1 MKNISITLF
10 AFIGFMV
17 SACGE
22 KGNTVTPI
30 EPTPSVSISSVTL
43 FEGNEKTT
51 FPFKVT
57 LSTAIA
63 KDVTVSFTTKDNTAT
78 GSKDFTAKT
87 GIVTIPAKATEA
99 TLDII
104 VLGDTIKQTDKQF
117 EVVLSNPINAV
128 LGTSTGIGTIRNDD
142 TYLFV
147 PSEGYITPETYA
159 GYEKLWNDEFNG
171 TSLDETIWTRETGGS
186 GWGNNELQFYTNRT
200 DNAFVSNGNLT
211 IEAKKENFDTR
222 QYTSAR
228 LITKGKK
235 DFTFGRVDIRAKL
248 PKGKGI
254 WPALWM
260 LGKNIDQV
268 KWPNCGEIDIME
280 VIGSIPNRV
289 HGTVHYGA
297 QGTSTSIQKTG
308 TYTLPSGDFSDKFN
322 VYSLI
327 WTADNMEILVND
339 ISYFKTNRT
348 TIGSIYPFNEPFFMI
363 FNVAVGGNWPGSPD
377 ATTVFPQQM
386 TVDYVRVFKKL

>member
-1 MKNISITLF
+1 MKNIQFLIGLLIIT
-10 AFIGFMV
+10 
-17 SACGE
+17 ACGD
-22 KGNTVTPI
+22 KGTVITPV

-43 FEGNEKTT
+43 FEGNDKTT

-57 LSTAIA
+57 LSAAIT
-63 KDVTVSFTTKDNTAT
+63 KDVTVSYSTKDNTAT
-78 GSKDFTAKT
+78 GGKDYTTKSGT
-87 GIVTIPAKATEA
+87 VTIPAKATEA
-99 TLDII
+99 TIEI
-104 VLGDTIKQTDKQF
+104 VALGDTIKQADKQF
-117 EVVLSNPINAV
+117 EIVLSNPTNATI
-128 LGTSTGIGTIRNDD
+128 GTGSGIGTIRNDD

-147 PSEGYITPETYA
+147 PNDGYTTPETSA
-159 GYEKLWNDEFNG
+159 GYEKLWNDEFSG
-171 TSLDETIWTRETGGS
+171 TILDATVWTRETGGG
-186 GWGNNELQFYTNRT
+186 GWGNNELQYYTDRT
-200 DNAFVSNGNLT
+200 DNAFVTNGNLI

-248 PKGKGI
+248 PKGKGV

-260 LGKNIDQV
+260 LGKKIDQV
-268 KWPNCGEIDIME
+268 NWPNCGEIDIME
-280 VIGSIPNRV
+280 VIGSKPNIV
-289 HGTVHYGA
+289 NGTVHYGA
-297 QGTSTSIQKTG
+297 QGATTSISKTA

-322 VYSLI
+322 VFSLI
-327 WTADNMEILVND
+327 WTQDNMEILVND

-348 TIGSIYPFNEPFFMI
+348 TVGSIYPFNEPFFML

-386 TVDYVRVFKKL
+386 IVDYIRVFKKL

>member
-1 MKNISITLF
+1 
-10 AFIGFMV
+10 
-17 SACGE
+17 
-22 KGNTVTPI
+22 
-30 EPTPSVSISSVTL
+30 
-43 FEGNEKTT
+43 
-51 FPFKVT
+51 
-57 LSTAIA
+57 
-63 KDVTVSFTTKDNTAT
+63 
-78 GSKDFTAKT
+78 
-87 GIVTIPAKATEA
+87 
-99 TLDII
+99 
-104 VLGDTIKQTDKQF
+104 LGDTLKQADKQF
-117 EVVLSNPINAV
+117 EVVLSNPTNAT

-171 TSLDETIWTRETGGS
+171 TSLDAATWTRETGGG
-186 GWGNNELQFYTNRT
+186 GWGNNELQYYTDRT

-268 KWPNCGEIDIME
+268 KWPNCGELDIME

-289 HGTVHYGA
+289 HGTVHYGP
-297 QGTSTSIQKTG
+297 QGASSSTQKTG

-327 WTADNMEILVND
+327 WTLDNMEILVND
-339 ISYFKTNRT
+339 ISFFKTNRT

-386 TVDYVRVFKKL
+386 TVDYIRVFKKL

>member
-1 MKNISITLF
+1 MKNLQFLIGILIIT
-10 AFIGFMV
+10 
-17 SACGE
+17 ACGE
-22 KGNTVTPI
+22 KGAVVTPV

-43 FEGNEKTT
+43 FEGNDKTT

-57 LSTAIA
+57 LSAAIA
-63 KDVTVSFTTKDNTAT
+63 KDVTVSYTTKDNTAT
-78 GSKDFTAKT
+78 GGKDFTIKT
-87 GIVTIPAKATEA
+87 GTVTIPAKSTES
-99 TLDII
+99 TIEI
-104 VLGDTIKQTDKQF
+104 VVLGDTLKQIDKQF
-117 EVVLSNPINAV
+117 EVVLSNPINATI
-128 LGTSTGIGTIRNDD
+128 GTAIGTGTIRNDD
-142 TYLFV
+142 TFLFV

-171 TSLDETIWTRETGGS
+171 TSLDETIWTRETGGG

-268 KWPNCGEIDIME
+268 RWPNCGEIDIME
-280 VIGSIPNRV
+280 VIGSKPNQV
-289 HGTVHYGA
+289 HGTIHYGQ
-297 QGTSTSIQKTG
+297 QGSTTSIQKTG

-322 VYSLI
+322 VFSLV
-327 WTADNMEILVND
+327 WTLDNIEVLVND

-348 TIGSIYPFNEPFFMI
+348 TVGSIYPFNEPFFML

-386 TVDYVRVFKKL
+386 VVDYVRVFKKL